1 MLKNTFNFFFISL
14 LLIRLKPMLLERS
27 YQEIELNFRSYWRSI
42 ITFACNL
49 HRTRELRCL
58 FLELSEKFIEPWRQS
73 NWVSDQVK
81 LFLPALTQ
89 SVLDLEVPRY
99 I

>member
-1 MLKNTFNFFFISL
+1 MV
-14 LLIRLKPMLLERS
+14 LIRLKPMLLERS

-89 SVLDLEVPRY
+89 SVLDLEVPR
-99 I
+99 